1 MNFCFT
7 LVLELQKP
15 PRVEFALLKV
25 SKEGCRTYLS
35 FLLITALNEL
45 LNNAQ
50 AAATA
55 AREKRQANVERE
67 AGENILHV
75 LPRERERALP
85 DMTTLTRPGMQRV
98 PPMPHGTPRI
108 ISYALELWFIRVAT
122 WDGGVC
128 LAMQWRRHGPLSLS
142 L

>member
-7 LVLELQKP
+7 PVLEAITYRELQKP

-55 AREKRQANVERE
+55 ARKAASKCRE
-67 AGENILHV
+67 GGW
-75 LPRERERALP
+75 REHFTRPPPRERALP

-98 PPMPHGTPRI
+98 PHASCYTKNNLLC
-108 ISYALELWFIRVAT
+108 A
-122 WDGGVC
+122 
-128 LAMQWRRHGPLSLS
+128 
-142 L
+142 

>member
-7 LVLELQKP
+7 LVLEAITYRELQKP

-75 LPRERERALP
+75 LPRESAP
-85 DMTTLTRPGMQRV
+85 
-98 PPMPHGTPRI
+98 
-108 ISYALELWFIRVAT
+108 
-122 WDGGVC
+122 
-128 LAMQWRRHGPLSLS
+128 
-142 L
+142 